1 MFSFKLIKKSKNTK
15 GRLGKI
21 KTSHGEIETPIF
33 MPVGTQATVKA
44 MTADELNHLGAQIIL
59 GNTYHLF
66 LRPGHDIVAKA
77 GGLHKFMGWNGPILT
92 DSGGFQ
98 VYSLSKI
105 RKVKPEGVTF
115 QSHIDGS
122 EYFLSPEVSIEVQEA
137 LGSDIMMCF
146 DECPALPATTDE
158 LKKSLDLT
166 IAWEKRSLQAM
177 TGNKGSLFGII
188 QGGTDKELR
197 KESLQRIL
205 EVEKECA
212 LDNKEF
218 AGFSIGGLSVG
229 EPIPEM
235 YETVDYIAPQM
246 PENKPRYLMGV
257 GTPEDLVTCVDLGID
272 MFDCVM
278 PTRNARN
285 GSLFTQYGDIKIKQA
300 RFRDDFAPLDDS
312 CTCYTCQNFSRA
324 YLRHLYMSGEILSS
338 ILNTIHNL
346 HYYLGL
352 LELCRQ
358 SILDGTFVKFKKNF
372 FANRQASERG

>member
-1 MFSFKLIKKSKNTK
+1 
-15 GRLGKI
+15 
-21 KTSHGEIETPIF
+21 
-33 MPVGTQATVKA
+33 MPVGTLGTVKA
-44 MTADELNHLGAQIIL
+44 ITPHVLKELNAQIIL

-66 LRPGHDIVAKA
+66 LRPGHDIVANA
-77 GGLHKFMGWNGPILT
+77 GGLHKFMSWDGPILT

-98 VYSLSKI
+98 VYSLAKI

-122 EYFLSPEVSIEVQEA
+122 ECYLSPEVSIEIQEA

-146 DECPALPATTDE
+146 DECPALPATE
-158 LKKSLDLT
+158 EGLRKSLDLT
-166 IAWEKRSLQAM
+166 IEWERRSLRAM
-177 TGNKGSLFGII
+177 TGKKGALFGII
-188 QGGTDKELR
+188 QGGTHKALR
-197 KESLQRIL
+197 QESLQRL
-205 EVEKECA
+205 LAVEEEFA
-212 LDNKEF
+212 NENKEF
-218 AGFSIGGLSVG
+218 SGLAIGGLSVG

-235 YETVDYIAPQM
+235 YETVDFIAPQM

-300 RFRDDFAPLDDS
+300 RYREDYTPLDDS

-358 SILDGTFVKFKKNF
+358 TILDGTFVKFKKDF
-372 FANRQASERG
+372 FQNRKRGI